1 MKSDDK
7 NGRKSPYP
15 PYIHSEKYYTDPLN
29 FTDPVYGYEDDE
41 VSEDL
46 TDKKDETSPDE
57 PVESWG
63 WINNVD

>member
-1 MKSDDK
+1 MKPDDK

-15 PYIHSEKYYTDPLN
+15 PYDHSAKYYTDPLH
-29 FTDPVYGYEDDE
+29 FTDAICGYEDIE
-41 VSEDL
+41 ESEDL
-46 TDKKDETSPDE
+46 TDKKDETAPDE